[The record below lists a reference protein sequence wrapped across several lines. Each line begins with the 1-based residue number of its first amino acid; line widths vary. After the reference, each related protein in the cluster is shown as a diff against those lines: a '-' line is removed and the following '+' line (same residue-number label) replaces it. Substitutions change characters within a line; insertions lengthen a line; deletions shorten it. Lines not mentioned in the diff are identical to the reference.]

1 MFMCLLFFSSMCFLT
16 DAAVRDSLCFLGL
29 FQLCFDR
36 LSDETTTKAGTEREG
51 GRHAATG
58 LTQTRAGHFQP

>member
-16 DAAVRDSLCFLGL
+16 DAAVRSLCFLGL

-36 LSDETTTKAGTEREG
+36 FSDETTTKAGTEREG
-51 GRHAATG
+51 GRHAAAG